1 MAVVYGEWE
10 KIERKPSISFV
21 TKGSVLIK
29 GWWSADKE
37 GEKIITKAFLEDT
50 VYFHIVLMGKYNDGD
65 KLSLQ
70 LYDYDSFMWF
80 DYLNTDDKI
89 ENPKE
94 CTIKDGKVVLKV
106 YLKPQWKE
114 YIDDVFF
121 GADIDLYWNVDYNK
135 ENINI
140 NLPSEEKYY
149 LRVTNNRNIYIKPA
163 CPEKEYYFPE
173 IYSFSGEMIVFADIL
188 EDWSKGYM
196 GEKISKKIQEW
207 TTKKVESIVLAKLNK
222 GQLGTNFKKVIQGAH
237 KKRIEVIEHL
247 ADGRQVSYSR
257 APNRGTGVKGE
268 TTKGILQYSFFE
280 QSGGR
285 VKGLFLLKEGLG
297 MFADMK
303 DLFDFAKGGDI
314 SDATANVIMLLIRSA
329 NPLLGLFVSVGMQ
342 ILIDPIIQTRKDWM
356 KDDIETLMKAK
367 NIGILKLLDEVHS
380 YEEEKLE
387 EATSYHI
394 KEIST
399 EVMQA
404 LLDGTIKNRKQLS
417 DFSKK
422 YPHKSIKMKFEE
434 KFYFLSEVYMLFKE
448 DNGMIIDSFLTNK

>member
-1 MAVVYGEWE
+1 M
-10 KIERKPSISFV
+10 
-21 TKGSVLIK
+21 
-29 GWWSADKE
+29 
-37 GEKIITKAFLEDT
+37 
-50 VYFHIVLMGKYNDGD
+50 
-65 KLSLQ
+65 
-70 LYDYDSFMWF
+70 
-80 DYLNTDDKI
+80 
-89 ENPKE
+89 
-94 CTIKDGKVVLKV
+94 
-106 YLKPQWKE
+106 
-114 YIDDVFF
+114 
-121 GADIDLYWNVDYNK
+121 
-135 ENINI
+135 
-140 NLPSEEKYY
+140 
-149 LRVTNNRNIYIKPA
+149 
-163 CPEKEYYFPE
+163 
-173 IYSFSGEMIVFADIL
+173 
-188 EDWSKGYM
+188 
-196 GEKISKKIQEW
+196 
-207 TTKKVESIVLAKLNK
+207 
-222 GQLGTNFKKVIQGAH
+222 
-237 KKRIEVIEHL
+237 
-247 ADGRQVSYSR
+247 
-257 APNRGTGVKGE
+257 
-268 TTKGILQYSFFE
+268 
-280 QSGGR
+280 GGR

-303 DLFDFAKGGDI
+303 DLLDFAKGGDI

-448 DNGMIIDSFLTNK
+448 DNGMIIDSFFINK

>member
-37 GEKIITKAFLEDT
+37 GEKINTKSLLEDT
-50 VYFHIVLMGKYNDGD
+50 EYFHIVLMGKYNDGD

-173 IYSFSGEMIVFADIL
+173 IYSFSGEMIVFADI
-188 EDWSKGYM
+188 
-196 GEKISKKIQEW
+196 
-207 TTKKVESIVLAKLNK
+207 
-222 GQLGTNFKKVIQGAH
+222 
-237 KKRIEVIEHL
+237 
-247 ADGRQVSYSR
+247 
-257 APNRGTGVKGE
+257 
-268 TTKGILQYSFFE
+268 
-280 QSGGR
+280 
-285 VKGLFLLKEGLG
+285 
-297 MFADMK
+297 
-303 DLFDFAKGGDI
+303 
-314 SDATANVIMLLIRSA
+314 
-329 NPLLGLFVSVGMQ
+329 
-342 ILIDPIIQTRKDWM
+342 
-356 KDDIETLMKAK
+356 
-367 NIGILKLLDEVHS
+367 
-380 YEEEKLE
+380 
-387 EATSYHI
+387 
-394 KEIST
+394 
-399 EVMQA
+399 
-404 LLDGTIKNRKQLS
+404 
-417 DFSKK
+417 
-422 YPHKSIKMKFEE
+422 
-434 KFYFLSEVYMLFKE
+434 
-448 DNGMIIDSFLTNK
+448 

>member
-1 MAVVYGEWE
+1 
-10 KIERKPSISFV
+10 
-21 TKGSVLIK
+21 
-29 GWWSADKE
+29 
-37 GEKIITKAFLEDT
+37 
-50 VYFHIVLMGKYNDGD
+50 
-65 KLSLQ
+65 
-70 LYDYDSFMWF
+70 MWF

-303 DLFDFAKGGDI
+303 DLLDFAKGGDI
-314 SDATANVIMLLIRSA
+314 SDATANVIMLL
-329 NPLLGLFVSVGMQ
+329 
-342 ILIDPIIQTRKDWM
+342 
-356 KDDIETLMKAK
+356 
-367 NIGILKLLDEVHS
+367 
-380 YEEEKLE
+380 
-387 EATSYHI
+387 
-394 KEIST
+394 IST

-448 DNGMIIDSFLTNK
+448 DNGMIIDSFFINK